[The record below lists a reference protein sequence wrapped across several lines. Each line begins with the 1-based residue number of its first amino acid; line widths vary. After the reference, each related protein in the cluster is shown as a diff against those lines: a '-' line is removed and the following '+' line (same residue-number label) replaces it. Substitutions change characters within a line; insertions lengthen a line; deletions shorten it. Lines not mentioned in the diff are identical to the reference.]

1 MKNMKLHSKIAE
13 MSVCSVYVYERE
25 KKKEK
30 VLVFSWINLSFITK
44 FSCPPDTRFNCHP
57 NIECY

>member
-30 VLVFSWINLSFITK
+30 VLVFFMDK
-44 FSCPPDTRFNCHP
+44 FVF
-57 NIECY
+57 YY